1 MTTTSN
7 SVVMFAPAQTIY
19 RLAAATER
27 WPEILPHYR
36 YVRVLEQ
43 RESSRIVE
51 MSAWRGRIPIR
62 WTAEQTNDPERPH
75 IAFHHIAGWTRGMDV
90 EWTFERADGGTLVR
104 IEHRLD
110 FRFPVAREWLGRHV
124 VCDFFVHHVA
134 GKTLAVMKR
143 LSEAE
148 R

>member
-1 MTTTSN
+1 MTTASN
-7 SVVMFAPAQTIY
+7 SMQMFAPAQTIY

-36 YVRVLEQ
+36 SVRVLEQ
-43 RESSRIVE
+43 RGSSRVVE
-51 MSAWRGRIPIR
+51 MAAWRSGIPIR
-62 WTAEQTNDPERPH
+62 WTAQQTNDPERPH
-75 IAFHHIAGWTRGMDV
+75 IAFHHTAGWTRGMDV
-90 EWTFERADGGTLVR
+90 EWTFESADGGTLVR

-110 FRFPVAREWLGRHV
+110 FRFPVASDWLGRHV

-134 GKTLAVMKR
+134 AKTLAVMKR

>member
-1 MTTTSN
+1 MTTASN
-7 SVVMFAPAQTIY
+7 SILMFAPAQTIY

-43 RESSRIVE
+43 RGSSRIVE
-51 MSAWRGRIPIR
+51 MAAWRSRIPIR

-75 IAFHHIAGWTRGMDV
+75 IAFRHIAGWTRGMDV

-134 GKTLAVMKR
+134 AKTLAVMKR

-148 R
+148 C